1 MRPTAPPPLPEYLLP
16 AHNLCFA
23 NHDVLVELLHSGE
36 EYGIFTASFE
46 FQDED
51 ERAMLS
57 ASADVFEWFERT
69 GRKSDRNDVLR
80 RTLLQAV
87 LSDFL
92 HFIYEA
98 LETSRKGKLTTAYAL
113 LRKPLQDNLF
123 LLEAIA
129 TDLESFSEKFVEDP
143 LKLQARTAGD
153 RKAHASRI
161 GRVLEVIAETD
172 RFDPDFLAEV
182 RYDKSS
188 EDSFAGSS
196 NQALHLFTDHAAI
209 RTEPLNINFIFS
221 DWEAKKTQWYYLY
234 SRLPYVLF
242 YARRL
247 VEYLCGAFSQTD
259 PEYLADVERRI
270 AAATLL
276 WAPNIE
282 PHYHHP
288 AIDRLIQGTRTRLE
302 AACTE
307 AGHRPPLVSDLPA
320 MAQEGRYPD
329 EPRSRVLRRAA
340 KYKLAALR
348 VRLENAM
355 ERTLASTPRK

>member
-1 MRPTAPPPLPEYLLP
+1 
-16 AHNLCFA
+16 
-23 NHDVLVELLHSGE
+23 VLVELLHSGE
-36 EYGIFTASFE
+36 EYGIFTAAFE
-46 FQDED
+46 FRNED
-51 ERAMLS
+51 ERKLLS
-57 ASADVFEWFERT
+57 ESADVFEWFERT
-69 GRKSDRNDVLR
+69 ERKSDRNDVLR
-80 RTLLQAV
+80 RTLLRAV

-98 LETSRKGKLTTAYAL
+98 LETSRKGKLTTTYAL

-129 TDLESFSEKFVEDP
+129 TDLDGFSEQFVENP

-153 RKAHASRI
+153 RAAHAKRI
-161 GRVLEVIAETD
+161 ARVLEAIGESN
-172 RFDPDFLAEV
+172 RFDPDFLAEI

-188 EDSFAGSS
+188 DDSFAGSS

-209 RTEPLNINFIFS
+209 RTEPLNVNFIFS
-221 DWEAKKTQWYYLY
+221 DWEAMKTQWHYLY
-234 SRLPYVLF
+234 SRLPYALF

-247 VEYLCGAFSQTD
+247 VEHLCATFTQTD

-276 WAPNIE
+276 WAPNIDAN
-282 PHYHHP
+282 YRHP

-302 AACTE
+302 AACAE
-307 AGHRPPLVSDLPA
+307 AGHRPPHVSDLPA
-320 MAQEGRYPD
+320 MAEEGRYPG
-329 EPRSRVLRRAA
+329 EPRSGVLRRAA

-348 VRLENAM
+348 QRLENAM
-355 ERTLASTPRK
+355 ERALSSRTRE

>member
-1 MRPTAPPPLPEYLLP
+1 
-16 AHNLCFA
+16 LCFA

-36 EYGIFTASFE
+36 EYGVFTASFE
-46 FQDED
+46 FRDEG
-51 ERAMLS
+51 ERTML
-57 ASADVFEWFERT
+57 AESADVFEWFERT

-98 LETSRKGKLTTAYAL
+98 LETSRKGKLTTTYAL

-123 LLEAIA
+123 VLEAIA
-129 TDLESFSEKFVEDP
+129 TDLESFSEQFVENP
-143 LKLQARTAGD
+143 LKLQSRTAGD
-153 RKAHASRI
+153 RKAHSARI
-161 GRVLEVIAETD
+161 ANVLDVIGESD

-188 EDSFAGSS
+188 DDSFAGSS
-196 NQALHLFTDHAAI
+196 NQALHLFTDHPAI

-247 VEYLCGAFSQTD
+247 VEHVCGAFTQTD

-282 PHYHHP
+282 QGYRHP
-288 AIDRLIQGTRTRLE
+288 AIDRLIQGTHTRLE
-302 AACTE
+302 AACVE
-307 AGHRPPLVSDLPA
+307 AGHRPPLVSDLPS
-320 MAQEGRYPD
+320 MAEDGRYPD

-340 KYKLAALR
+340 KYKLAASR
-348 VRLENAM
+348 QRLENAV
-355 ERTLASTPRK
+355 ERTLASEKKE